1 MSLYKTRDW
10 TYGMIND
17 NTYWNKKFYKICKIC
32 TYKSRV
38 KDLHSEFSDKLYTK
52 VGPDELS
59 YWRNEE

>member
-17 NTYWNKKFYKICKIC
+17 NTYWNRKDSEIKS
-32 TYKSRV
+32 YKSSRR
-38 KDLHSEFSDKLYTK
+38 DLHSEFSNK
-52 VGPDELS
+52 VFTRIGPDELS